1 MKKRVLTILLGAA
14 MLFGSCGKADATA
27 SITVSES
34 ATNEH
39 VHNLAIV
46 DGYEAT
52 CQSEGLQ
59 VIGCVSCPFILEET
73 VLEKVPCNRKDG
85 STTVCKWCGEE
96 ITLIPPEALC
106 DNCSKPDE
114 SITYRQE
121 YGANLCDGCYHDF
134 TEGGMQ
140 GYCFCGSYV
149 CHGDCQE

>member
-1 MKKRVLTILLGAA
+1 MKKLFA
-14 MLFGSCGKADATA
+14 MLLLCGVLFLGGCAKSDTTA

-34 ATNEH
+34 ATSEH

-73 VLEKVPCNRKDG
+73 VLEKVPCDYNG
-85 STTVCKWCGEE
+85 GIECKWCGEG
-96 ITLIPPEALC
+96 ITLIPPETLC
-106 DNCSKPDE
+106 ENCVKPDE

-121 YGANLCDGCYHDF
+121 YGANLCDTCYHDF

-140 GYCFCGSYV
+140 GCCFCGSYV
-149 CHGDCQE
+149 CKGDCQD

>member
-1 MKKRVLTILLGAA
+1 MKKRIFTILLGAA
-14 MLFGSCGKADATA
+14 ILLGGCAKSNTTA
-27 SITVSES
+27 SDVISES

-52 CQSEGLQ
+52 CQAEGLQ
-59 VIGCVSCPFILEET
+59 VIGCTSCSFILEET
-73 VLEKVPCNRKDG
+73 VLEKVPCDYNG
-85 STTVCKWCGEE
+85 GIECKWCGEG

-106 DNCSKPDE
+106 ENCSKPDE

-140 GYCFCGSYV
+140 GCCFCGSYV